1 MTEEITKRLHII
13 KDVFSHGEQH
23 AYFDTKFDRR
33 LAIIS
38 FHNSIELFLRY
49 ALNIKSTSNDELDKM
64 KFEKKIDEFKI
75 KLMKNKELPYDS
87 KIRDLNDIRN
97 KIYHDYRIPTKEE
110 TEEFKVIA
118 RLFLEELTQK
128 IFDLNFND
136 ISLFDLDTV
145 RNPFV
150 RDTYIEGLN
159 QFNAGKYDKSMIHFQ
174 KAFNEQFNSMYGG
187 PIKIN
192 IGADISNPNE
202 DPAIDEIIS
211 SIDSLAFDIEV
222 SFKQIQKFIIN
233 KYHLELKDWVDT
245 VFPRYSIESVDLDE
259 ITKMKKLLEEFIAE
273 TDDHILKD
281 YLEYRI
287 REYNRMNSLTKFFK

>member
-1 MTEEITKRLHII
+1 MTDEIPKRLLII

-23 AYFDTKFDRR
+23 AYFDTKIDRR

-49 ALNIKSTSNDELDKM
+49 ALNLKSTSNDELDKM
-64 KFEKKIDEFKI
+64 NFETKIDQFKI

-87 KIRDLNDIRN
+87 KIRDLNAIRN

-128 IFDLNFND
+128 IFKLNFED

-150 RDTYIEGLN
+150 RDAYIGGLN
-159 QFNAGKYDKSMIHFQ
+159 QFNGGKYDKSMIHFQ
-174 KAFNEQFNSMYGG
+174 EAFNEQFNSIYGD
-187 PIKIN
+187 PIN
-192 IGADISNPNE
+192 IGVNISNPN
-202 DPAIDEIIS
+202 DDHAINEIIS

-222 SFKQIQKFIIN
+222 SFKKIQKFIIN
-233 KYHLELKDWVDT
+233 KHHLELKDWVDT
-245 VFPRYSIESVDLDE
+245 VFHGYAIESVNWDE

-273 TDDHILKD
+273 TDDYILKD

-287 REYNRMNSLTKFFK
+287 REYKSMNSITNFF

>member
-1 MTEEITKRLHII
+1 MTEEIFKRLLII

-23 AYFDTKFDRR
+23 AYFDTKIDRR

-38 FHNSIELFLRY
+38 FHNSIELFLRC
-49 ALNIKSTSNDELDKM
+49 ALNSKSTSNDKLDVM
-64 KFEKKIDEFKI
+64 NFGKKIDEFKI
-75 KLMKNKELPYDS
+75 KLMKNKEVPYDL
-87 KIRDLNDIRN
+87 KIRDLNNFRN

-128 IFDLNFND
+128 IFNLNFED

-150 RDTYIEGLN
+150 RDAYIGGLD
-159 QFNAGKYDKSMIHFQ
+159 QFNAYKYDKSMIHFQ
-174 KAFNEQFNSMYGG
+174 KAFNEQFNSIYGD
-187 PIKIN
+187 PIN
-192 IGADISNPNE
+192 IKVNISDPDE
-202 DPAIDEIIS
+202 DHAIDEIIS

-222 SFKQIQKFIIN
+222 SFKKIQKFIIN
-233 KYHLELKDWVDT
+233 KHHLELKDWVDT
-245 VFPRYSIESVDLDE
+245 VFHGYSIESVNPDE

-273 TDDHILKD
+273 TDDYILKD
-281 YLEYRI
+281 YLESRTK
-287 REYNRMNSLTKFFK
+287 EYKNMNSLTKFLK

>member
-1 MTEEITKRLHII
+1 MTEEIFKRLLII

-23 AYFDTKFDRR
+23 AYFDTKIDRR

-38 FHNSIELFLRY
+38 FHNSIELFLRC
-49 ALNIKSTSNDELDKM
+49 ALNSKSTSNDKLDVM
-64 KFEKKIDEFKI
+64 NFGKKIDESKI
-75 KLMKNKELPYDS
+75 KLMKNKEVPYDL
-87 KIRDLNDIRN
+87 KIRDLNNFRN

-128 IFDLNFND
+128 IFNLNFED

-150 RDTYIEGLN
+150 RDAYIGGLD
-159 QFNAGKYDKSMIHFQ
+159 QFNAYKYDKSMIHFQ
-174 KAFNEQFNSMYGG
+174 KAFNEQFNSIYGD
-187 PIKIN
+187 PIN
-192 IGADISNPNE
+192 IKVNISDPDE
-202 DPAIDEIIS
+202 DHAIDEIIS

-222 SFKQIQKFIIN
+222 SFKKIQKFIIN
-233 KYHLELKDWVDT
+233 KHHLELKDWVDT
-245 VFPRYSIESVDLDE
+245 VFHGYSIESVNPDE

-273 TDDHILKD
+273 TDDYILKD
-281 YLEYRI
+281 YLESRTK
-287 REYNRMNSLTKFFK
+287 EYKNMNSLTKFLK

>member
-245 VFPRYSIESVDLDE
+245 VFHRYRIKSVDPDE

>member
-1 MTEEITKRLHII
+1 MTEEIFKRLRII

-87 KIRDLNDIRN
+87 EIRDLNDIRN

-145 RNPFV
+145 QNPFV
-150 RDTYIEGLN
+150 KDAYIEGLN

-174 KAFNEQFNSMYGG
+174 KAFTEQFNSMYGG
-187 PIKIN
+187 PIN
-192 IGADISNPNE
+192 IGVVISNPNE
-202 DPAIDEIIS
+202 DPVIDEIIS

-245 VFPRYSIESVDLDE
+245 VFHGYIIESVNPDE

-273 TDDHILKD
+273 TDDYILKD

-287 REYNRMNSLTKFFK
+287 KEYKSMNSLTKFLK

>member
-1 MTEEITKRLHII
+1 MPDEILKRLLII

-23 AYFDTKFDRR
+23 AYFDTKIDRR

-38 FHNSIELFLRY
+38 FHNSIELFLRC
-49 ALNIKSTSNDELDKM
+49 ALNLKSIDDNKLDSM
-64 KFEKKIDEFKI
+64 GFLQKIDKFKI
-75 KLMKNKELPYDS
+75 KLMEDKELPNDI
-87 KIRDLNDIRN
+87 KIRELNRIRN
-97 KIYHDYRIPTKEE
+97 KIYHNYRIPTKEE

-128 IFDLNFND
+128 IFDLNFDD

-145 RNPFV
+145 KNPFV
-150 RDTYIEGLN
+150 RDAYIEGLN

-174 KAFNEQFNSMYGG
+174 EAFNEQFNSIYGD
-187 PIKIN
+187 PIN
-192 IGADISNPNE
+192 IGVNISNPN
-202 DPAIDEIIS
+202 DDHAINEIIS

-245 VFPRYSIESVDLDE
+245 VFHGYSIESVNPDE

-273 TDDHILKD
+273 TDDYILKD
-281 YLEYRI
+281 YLEYRM
-287 REYNRMNSLTKFFK
+287 REYKNMNSLKNFF